1 MIDRRQFI
9 KSSVKGTAG
18 SYALAHL
25 PGYLKRQPERLDGKL
40 GVALVGLGN
49 YSTTQLAP
57 ALKEAKHCYLAGI
70 VTGTPEKAEKWSK
83 EYDISQSNIYSYEN
97 YDEIANNDS
106 IDIIYVVLPNSMHAE
121 YTIRALEAGKHVI
134 CEKPM
139 ALTAVE
145 ARAMLS
151 AAQKA
156 QRKLAVGYRL
166 HYDPFTQEVMR
177 LGQNEAFGRINYME
191 CSVGYSYTPQEDS
204 WTLKKS
210 MGGGSLYNLGVYPIQ
225 GARYTKGSEPR
236 YVTAQASIQRKNIFK
251 EVSENFTW
259 QLEWADGSL
268 CNSYSGSTAR
278 IDRLWA
284 GCTKGFIELSP
295 AYYYSGL
302 EGRSSEGSMT
312 FEQVWQQQLQMDD
325 FAYCIKHHLPSR
337 VDGMQGL
344 YDALIIDA
352 IHKSIDLKGE
362 RVKIESI

>member
-1 MIDRRQFI
+1 MINRRQFVER
-9 KSSVKGTAG
+9 SVKAAAVSLT
-18 SYALAHL
+18 SVHL
-25 PGYLKRQPERLDGKL
+25 PRYLNKQTKRQDEKL
-40 GVALVGLGN
+40 GVALVGLGH

-57 ALKEAKHCYLAGI
+57 ALKECTQCYLAGI
-70 VTGTPEKAEKWSK
+70 VTGTPEKAEKWSQ
-83 EYDISQSNIYSYEN
+83 EHHIPASNIYNYQN
-97 YDEIANNDS
+97 YDEIANNDA

-121 YTIRALEAGKHVI
+121 YSIRALEAGKHVI

-145 ARAMLS
+145 AREMLS
-151 AAQKA
+151 AAQKSK
-156 QRKLAVGYRL
+156 RKLAVGYRL
-166 HYDPFTQEVMR
+166 HYDPYTQEIMR
-177 LGQNEAFGRINYME
+177 LGQNEAFGPINYME

-236 YVTAQASIQRKNIFK
+236 YVTAQATIQRKNIFK
-251 EVSENFTW
+251 EVYENFTW

-284 GCTKGFIELSP
+284 GCTKGFIELAP
-295 AYYYSGL
+295 AYFYSGL
-302 EGRSSEGSMT
+302 KGQSTAGPMT
-312 FEQVWQQQLQMDD
+312 FEPVWQQQLQMDD
-325 FAYCIKHHLPSR
+325 FAYCIKNHLPSR
-337 VDGMQGL
+337 VDGIQGL

-352 IHKSIDLKGE
+352 IHQSIDLKGE